1 MKLIKQNVFKYNDSC
16 KLLNGIALIEKHRG
30 AQHVKKIDGLFTNC
44 SFLRI
49 IIQKYIFIIFYSLT
63 PLFFYVFHEVWVEHP
78 KNSA

>member
-44 SFLRI
+44 SLFAHHYSKIYLHYILFTDAVFFLC
-49 IIQKYIFIIFYSLT
+49 FS
-63 PLFFYVFHEVWVEHP
+63 
-78 KNSA
+78 